1 MLRENKPRRS
11 GGRRRA
17 QSDAAKPVRETDYV
31 NLRHPFQPQ
40 AVFSDDEIANI
51 HNTALRVIEELGIK
65 VLLPE
70 ARDIFSA
77 AGARVDDDTMMVHIG
92 ADLVNEALK
101 AAPKSFRLKARSP
114 LREQQFEDGAMLFGP
129 GSGCPNVSDFERGRR
144 IRLHTDT
151 GFHRN
156 GRIHLRSL

>member
-1 MLRENKPRRS
+1 MLRENKSRRS

-17 QSDAAKPVRETDYV
+17 QSDAAKPVRATDYV

-70 ARDIFSA
+70 ARNIFRQ
-77 AGARVDDDTMMVHIG
+77 AGARVEDEMVFIG
-92 ADLVNEALK
+92 RDIVTAALQT
-101 AAPKSFRLKARSP
+101 APAS
-114 LREQQFEDGAMLFGP
+114 
-129 GSGCPNVSDFERGRR
+129 
-144 IRLHTDT
+144 IRLRAANPKRALT
-151 GFHRN
+151 
-156 GRIHLRSL
+156 